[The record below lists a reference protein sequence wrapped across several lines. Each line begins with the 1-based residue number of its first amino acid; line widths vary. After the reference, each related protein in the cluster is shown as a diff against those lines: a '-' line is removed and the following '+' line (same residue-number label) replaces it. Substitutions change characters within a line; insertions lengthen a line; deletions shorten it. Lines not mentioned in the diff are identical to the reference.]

1 MNESVNP
8 KNVLKKAGRRLAEKW
23 PCKKTDPDFVI
34 VDEYRR
40 SHSEPLNLTYE
51 ILEKTCQAILAED
64 FITSQRI
71 KRMPTILEKIKS
83 GTHSDLSSMQD
94 LGGCRAIMH
103 DISSVRKVYEK
114 LLETPSSEFTLNTK
128 SLRDYINTPKP
139 SGYRSMHMVVSIE
152 QPDANNKPL
161 MLNIEIQCRTRIM
174 HLWATAVEAYDLI
187 NGSKD
192 RVKRSQIP
200 ETPDAIFF
208 MWASAA
214 LSILEGSPT
223 PPNSSNDASVIANEL
238 RSAQSKL
245 VLERLQK
252 AADTAIVI
260 AQAKRT
266 IGRNGSVLV
275 WLRRNEQGSLERHEE
290 QFHSTEDE
298 LAMNRLV
305 EEESSGLN
313 EAAVLI
319 RLQDVT
325 QAGEALLGYYMN
337 TMEFRKLLEDFCR
350 KHGAVT

>member
-1 MNESVNP
+1 MNDKVNP
-8 KNVLKKAGRRLAEKW
+8 KNALKKAGRSLAEKW
-23 PCKKTDPDFVI
+23 PCKKTDSDFII

-40 SHSEPLNLTYE
+40 SHAEPLNKTYDILERVCQE
-51 ILEKTCQAILAED
+51 ILTGD

-83 GTHSDLSSMQD
+83 GIHTDLSSMQD
-94 LGGCRAIMH
+94 LGGCRAIIH
-103 DISSVRKVYEK
+103 DISSVRKVYDK
-114 LLETPSSEFTLNTK
+114 LLTTPSTEFTLNPK

-139 SGYRSMHMVVSIE
+139 SGYRSMHMVVSVE
-152 QPDANNKPL
+152 QFDENEKPL
-161 MLNIEIQCRTRIM
+161 MLNIEIQCRTKTM

-214 LSILEGSPT
+214 LSKIEGTPT
-223 PPNSSNDASVIANEL
+223 PPNSSEDETVIAREL
-238 RSAQSKL
+238 QSAQSKV

-252 AADTAIVI
+252 AADAAVVI

-275 WLRRNEQGSLERHEE
+275 WLKRNEQGSLERHEE
-290 QFHSTEDE
+290 QFHSFEEE

-305 EEESSGLN
+305 EEESSGKN

-337 TMEFRKLLEDFCR
+337 TMEFRKLLEDFCK
-350 KHGAVT
+350 KHG

>member
-1 MNESVNP
+1 MNEPTNP

-23 PCKKTDPDFVI
+23 PCKKTDPDFII

-40 SHSEPLNLTYE
+40 SHSEPLNKTCE
-51 ILEKTCQAILAED
+51 ILENACQETLTKD

-83 GTHSDLSSMQD
+83 GTYTDLSSMQD
-94 LGGCRAIMH
+94 LGGCRAIVS
-103 DISSVRKVYEK
+103 DISSVRKLYEK
-114 LLETPSSEFTLNTK
+114 LQSTPASEFTQIVK
-128 SLRDYINTPKP
+128 SQRDYITSPKP
-139 SGYRSMHMVVSIE
+139 SGYRSMHMVVSIDE
-152 QPDANNKPL
+152 QDGNGLPSP
-161 MLNIEIQCRTRIM
+161 LNIEIQCRTRTM

-200 ETPDAIFF
+200 DTPDAFFF

-214 LSILEGSPT
+214 ICMTEGTPT
-223 PPNSSNDASVIANEL
+223 PPNSSNDPAVVAREL
-238 RSAQSKL
+238 NSTQSK
-245 VLERLQK
+245 VILERLQK
-252 AADTAIVI
+252 AADTAVVI

-275 WLRRNEQGSLERHEE
+275 WLKRNEDGSLERHEE
-290 QFHSTEDE
+290 QFHSTEE
-298 LAMNRLV
+298 EIAMNRLV
-305 EEESSGLN
+305 EEESSGKN

-337 TMEFRKLLEDFCR
+337 TMEFRKLLEDFCK
-350 KHGAVT
+350 KHGSIT

>member
-1 MNESVNP
+1 MNDKVNP
-8 KNVLKKAGRRLAEKW
+8 KNALKRAGRSLAEKW
-23 PCKKTDPDFVI
+23 PCKKIDPDFI
-34 VDEYRR
+34 SVDEYRR
-40 SHSEPLNLTYE
+40 SHSEPLTKTCE
-51 ILEKTCQAILAED
+51 ILENSCQEVLTDE

-83 GTHSDLSSMQD
+83 GTHTDLSTMQD
-94 LGGCRAIMH
+94 LGGCRAIIH
-103 DISSVRKVYEK
+103 DISSVRKVYDK
-114 LLETPSSEFTLNTK
+114 LLTTPSTEFTLNPK
-128 SLRDYINTPKP
+128 SLRDYITTPKP
-139 SGYRSMHMVVSIE
+139 SGYRSMHMVVSLDQLDE
-152 QPDANNKPL
+152 NGTPSS
-161 MLNIEIQCRTRIM
+161 LNIEIQCRTKTM

-200 ETPDAIFF
+200 KTPDDIFF

-214 LSILEGSPT
+214 LSMIEGTPT
-223 PPNSSNDASVIANEL
+223 PPNSSNDASVIAREL
-238 RSAQSKL
+238 QSLQSK
-245 VLERLQK
+245 VILERLQK
-252 AADTAIVI
+252 AADTAVVI

-275 WLRRNEQGSLERHEE
+275 WLKRNEQGSLERHEE
-290 QFHSTEDE
+290 QYHSFEEE

-305 EEESSGLN
+305 EEESSGKN

-337 TMEFRKLLEDFCR
+337 TMEFRKLLEDFCK
-350 KHGAVT
+350 KHG

>member
-1 MNESVNP
+1 MNDKVNP
-8 KNVLKKAGRRLAEKW
+8 KNALKRAGKRLAEKW

-40 SHSEPLNLTYE
+40 SHSEPLNKTCE
-51 ILEKTCQAILAED
+51 ILEDACQKTITTD

-83 GTHSDLSSMQD
+83 GTYTDLSSMQD
-94 LGGCRAIMH
+94 LGGCRAIVS
-103 DISSVRKVYEK
+103 DISSVRKLYEK
-114 LLETPSSEFTLNTK
+114 LQSTPASGFTQIVK
-128 SLRDYINTPKP
+128 SQRDYISSPKP
-139 SGYRSMHMVVSIE
+139 SGYRSMHMVVSLD
-152 QPDANNKPL
+152 QPDENGTPSSV
-161 MLNIEIQCRTRIM
+161 NIEIQCRTRTM

-192 RVKRSQIP
+192 RVKRSQLP

-214 LSILEGSPT
+214 LSKIEGTPT
-223 PPNSSNDASVIANEL
+223 PPNSSEDETVIAREL
-238 RSAQSKL
+238 QSAQSKV

-252 AADTAIVI
+252 AADTAVVI

-275 WLRRNEQGSLERHEE
+275 WLKRNPQGSLERHEE
-290 QFHSTEDE
+290 QFHSFEEE

-305 EEESSGLN
+305 EEESSGKN

-337 TMEFRKLLEDFCR
+337 TMEFRKLLGGFCK
-350 KHGAVT
+350 KHG